1 MKQNP
6 NVEVKV
12 SLKARA
18 EQMFYATKEWC
29 SDNKET
35 IIALAPTLI
44 AGSIELIKIA
54 VKWSYVKE
62 EKHLKE
68 NYIYDR
74 LNGHYYE
81 LSKKP
86 TSKEWLMIDERKNRG
101 FESVGNI
108 LLDMGLL
115 K

>member
-1 MKQNP
+1 MKR
-6 NVEVKV
+6 NVEIKI
-12 SLKARA
+12 SIRAKAQQALYR
-18 EQMFYATKEWC
+18 TKEWC
-29 SDNKET
+29 SDNKEA

-54 VKWSYVKE
+54 ARKGYVAE
-62 EKHLKE
+62 EKRLKD

-74 LNGHYYE
+74 MNGHYYE
-81 LSKKP
+81 LCRKP
-86 TSKEWLMIDERKNRG
+86 TVKEWLMIDERRNRG

-108 LLDMGLL
+108 LLDMKLL